1 MCVAKARQLRTRCEV
16 EADRHIAFSRSEAW
30 GEHHHS
36 EAANFSLRRFIRC
49 VAEYIALGMKLR
61 AVRSATIGIGRY
73 EQPSVEDSTRFGMA
87 LRVDAYDAR
96 ARKTLYLDSSD
107 GVGAAP
113 QMDLLTQELEAAARY
128 RASVSESGR
137 ERVRGHRMTTH
148 AIPTHAIH
156 IPRWHSFS

>member
-1 MCVAKARQLRTRCEV
+1 MRLWHVPHDARPLAAMTADAAPTPVHHKLTWPTLAQPRAEYLYLEAALLEELVRGEGQAVADSLRGGSGSSHRILN
-16 EADRHIAFSRSEAW
+16 EATRSEAW

-87 LRVDAYDAR
+87 LRVDGYDAR
-96 ARKTLYLDSSD
+96 L
-107 GVGAAP
+107 GG
-113 QMDLLTQELEAAARY
+113 
-128 RASVSESGR
+128 G
-137 ERVRGHRMTTH
+137 
-148 AIPTHAIH
+148 
-156 IPRWHSFS
+156 